1 MERIWRNLCKKIFPS
16 IWSLLMNPNLP
27 RQSVTLPSITWGGVC
42 TIHCTLYT
50 VQCTLYSSKIAA
62 QVVGTC
68 TPGLTS
74 KGLIAWA
81 SSWEGKDILS
91 AVHNFSFGDQH
102 LYILIFQVT
111 TTVVALP
118 GKGLVAAQRL
128 LAWICS
134 LSPEVQSEL
143 DATVNNHGCHLWCHW
158 SSAVYRVYKIQLLE

>member
-27 RQSVTLPSITWGGVC
+27 RQSVTLPSITWEGVY
-42 TIHCTLYT
+42 TLYN
-50 VQCTLYSSKIAA
+50 SKIAA

-91 AVHNFSFGDQH
+91 AVHNFSFGDHH

-111 TTVVALP
+111 TTVVTLP

-158 SSAVYRVYKIQLLE
+158 VRIVSRVYKIQLLE